1 MFAVVE
7 TGGKQYKA
15 TPGGFIE
22 VEKLPGEKGEQ
33 ITLDRVLL
41 VADGESVTVG
51 QPSSRVQ
58 RLSRPSLC
66 RHDAAR
72 CCTSITYQRSASA
85 TRPAIVSRSPGC
97 ASRRS
102 KASRNHSLAPA
113 LAEGD

>member
-7 TGGKQYKA
+7 TGGKQYTA

-51 QPSSRVQ
+51 QPFIKGATVVTTVALQARRRKVLHFHYVPKKRQ
-58 RLSRPSLC
+58 RKKTGHRQPFTRLRIE
-66 RHDAAR
+66 
-72 CCTSITYQRSASA
+72 SIQ
-85 TRPAIVSRSPGC
+85 G
-97 ASRRS
+97 
-102 KASRNHSLAPA
+102 LA
-113 LAEGD
+113 